1 MKVQTRMAKVKQK
14 SPAKKKLNSPKR
26 DGELYVTKRLLDLTK
41 KELKSDITQVRMEM
55 KAGFTKVDGKI
66 SSLSVEVSSLRT
78 DMNLNT
84 ARLEAEMKANTA
96 RLKAEMK
103 STTARLEANMKANT
117 ARLEANMKANTTRL
131 EAMFAKIVATSE
143 EQNERN
149 KVVLD
154 SYGLVYD
161 KLNNHDERL
170 KKVEKHVLGIEQ
182 E

>member
-1 MKVQTRMAKVKQK
+1 MAK
-14 SPAKKKLNSPKR
+14 AKKNSLAKKTLNPPKR

-41 KELKSDITQVRMEM
+41 KELKSDIAQLRMEM
-55 KAGFTKVDGKI
+55 KAGFTKMNSKMDFQFSQVDSQFSKVNGEI
-66 SSLSVEVSSLRT
+66 ASLRA
-78 DMNLNT
+78 DMNAST
-84 ARLEAEMKANTA
+84 ARLE
-96 RLKAEMK
+96 
-103 STTARLEANMKANT
+103 S
-117 ARLEANMKANTTRL
+117 
-131 EAMFAKIVATSE
+131 MFAKIVAISE

-182 E
+182 D